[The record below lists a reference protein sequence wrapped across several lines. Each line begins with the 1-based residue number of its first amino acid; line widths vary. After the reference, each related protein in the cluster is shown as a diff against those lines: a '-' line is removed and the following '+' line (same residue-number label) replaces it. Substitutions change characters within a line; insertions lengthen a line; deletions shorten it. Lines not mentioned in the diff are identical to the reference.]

1 MPKPAI
7 TILHWFRVDLRTR
20 DNTALLAAS
29 RESKGRVVGLYVISP
44 ADWKRH
50 DEAPVKV
57 RFIVR
62 GLRELSDE
70 LAKLN
75 IPLLIRTAPSVSDV
89 PVVVAQV
96 ASEVGASA
104 VYANREY
111 EIHEIARDARVA
123 DRLNAARRPLGLHH
137 DQTVIPPGEVRT
149 GDDGPYTVFSPFKRR
164 WLVALADRG
173 GVALGGVPAKQS
185 PDVMAATPRDE
196 PPTDVPGFESE
207 VPDDL
212 WIAGEREAE
221 RRLGAFVATRV
232 HAYKDARNSPA
243 VDGTS
248 ALSPYL
254 ASGFI
259 SARQCLTAAMQ
270 ANSGLAA
277 AGPSAG
283 ADCWISELI
292 WREFYKSVLVNFPRV
307 CMGRAFKPETE
318 QIVWSDRE
326 DHFEAWTQG
335 RTGIPIVDAAMR
347 ALLATGWMHNR
358 LRMIAAM
365 YLTKDLFIDWRKGER
380 WFMQHL
386 IDGDL
391 SQNNGGWQWSA
402 STGTDAA
409 PYFRIFNP
417 VLQSQKFDP
426 DGAFIR
432 RWVPELRDVEGDGI
446 HDPAELPMLLRM
458 RLDYPQPLVDRGS
471 VKDRVLAAFKR
482 SE

>member
-7 TILHWFRVDLRTR
+7 TILHWFRVDLRTH

-50 DEAPVKV
+50 DESPVKI
-57 RFIVR
+57 RFILR
-62 GLRELSDE
+62 GLRELSGE

-89 PVVVAQV
+89 PGIVARV
-96 ASEVGASA
+96 ASDCNASA

-111 EIHEIARDARVA
+111 EIHEVARDERVA
-123 DRLNAARRPLGLHH
+123 GRLASGNRNLSLFH
-137 DQTVIPPGEVRT
+137 DQTVIPPAELRT

-164 WLVALADRG
+164 WLTALPDRG
-173 GVALGGVPAKQS
+173 GVRVGGAPLKQS
-185 PDVMAATPRDE
+185 PELVASM
-196 PPTDVPGFESE
+196 PPDPPLSEIPGFESE
-207 VPDDL
+207 VPDTL
-212 WIAGEREAE
+212 WPAGEREAQ
-221 RRLGAFVATRV
+221 RRLQAFIHSRV
-232 HAYKDARNSPA
+232 HAYKDSRNFPA
-243 VDGTS
+243 IDGTS
-248 ALSPYL
+248 GLSPYL
-254 ASGFI
+254 ACGFI
-259 SARQCLTAAMQ
+259 SARQCLKHAIDVNA
-270 ANSGLAA
+270 GLAA

-326 DHFEAWTQG
+326 DHFESWTQG

-380 WFMQHL
+380 WFMRHL

-446 HDPAELPMLLRM
+446 HDPSELPMLLRM
-458 RLDYPQPLVDRGS
+458 RLDYPQPLVDRAS

>member
-1 MPKPAI
+1 M
-7 TILHWFRVDLRTR
+7 TILHWFRVDLRTH

-44 ADWKRH
+44 SDWNRH
-50 DEAPVKV
+50 DEAPVKI
-57 RFIVR
+57 RFILR
-62 GLRELSDE
+62 GLRELSNE

-75 IPLLIRTAPSVSDV
+75 IPLLIRTAPSMSDV

-96 ASEVGASA
+96 AEQVGASL
-104 VYANREY
+104 VYANRQY
-111 EIHEIARDARVA
+111 ELNEVARDESVSYELDCGAKYFVTF
-123 DRLNAARRPLGLHH
+123 H
-137 DQTVIPPGEVRT
+137 DQTVIPPAELRT
-149 GDDGPYTVFSPFKRR
+149 GEDSAYTVFSPYKRR
-164 WLVALADRG
+164 WLTALAERRG
-173 GVALGGVPAKQS
+173 VVVGDQPPKQERI
-185 PDVMAATPRDE
+185 VMATTPPDE
-196 PPTDVPGFESE
+196 PPTEVAGFKSE

-212 WIAGEREAE
+212 WPAGEREAE
-221 RRLGAFVATRV
+221 RRLNDFV
-232 HAYKDARNSPA
+232 HARMRSYKERRDLPA

-254 ASGFI
+254 ACGFI
-259 SARQCLTAAMQ
+259 SARQCLARAMR
-270 ANSGLAA
+270 ANQNVASG
-277 AGPSAG
+277 GDIG
-283 ADCWISELI
+283 ADTWISELI

-446 HDPAELPMLLRM
+446 HDPSELPMLLRM
-458 RLDYPQPLVDRGS
+458 RLDYHQPLVDRTS